1 MSVQMTGFNDYDLE
15 RRRPDYHIV
24 LTGDRFEQMIRFLE
38 SSKILVFDTE
48 TSGLEWFRESRICGV
63 ALAGT
68 VDGQT
73 HHFYTPFRHC
83 TGEAQLDIERVS
95 PDIRKL
101 LAGPQL
107 KIGHH
112 LKFDKHMANR
122 EGWVVAAPWYDTMI
136 AAKLYDENR
145 YVALKTRAVED
156 LGESQAKVGEGRVD
170 EMVHRLAKQQR
181 MGVEAYRAQYGYSQ
195 VPIWLLGEYACG
207 DTEFTNRLHIF
218 YEQTHRSISQRYAR
232 IWKTEMD
239 LLDVICDMEEQ
250 GIAIDVEYLSKL
262 RLRLQLELQRVEA
275 EITVLLG
282 GRKLELGSDVVIRK
296 LLLEDLGC
304 RLHKMTRGGAK
315 GTAKQ
320 FAVDKEVLA
329 DFSHVHPAI
338 ERILAWRE
346 AEKLANTYTLSILDR
361 LDSRNYLHPDFQQMG
376 TTSGRLCVAGDTILD
391 TSIGSLCI
399 SDLDLHNNQN
409 VLIMTHRGRL
419 RPILAKYYKGREQ
432 MYRVILDDGSTIT
445 CTAGHRFLT
454 PDGWRSLREVAYGGE
469 VCGAGGDFGLGQ
481 GSQLRA
487 EKSAVRGFVCTDS
500 FERAVDP
507 GRSAGEIWDR
517 WACLFNFF
525 GSVPIK
531 IFRRVVGGSKVEIR
545 KVEDR
550 KQKRRAPTS
559 NQDFPPLFGEAF
571 AQGLS
576 GGGDSRE
583 AQDDSL
589 VCSAQH
595 GNAGVGFGAAVA
607 IAATGDRY
615 GFPGP
620 VRAGFPGDHEVGR
633 AGIFLRASARVFFG
647 IASRLLLAG
656 RSAFFRQR
664 AREGAQ
670 LLCGAEAGSSGSYLL
685 VPQCRRDSVI
695 SGAARFR
702 RTAYSRVHVPQKL
715 PCRFLDYRNLFAGGG
730 GWGVPYQGSQDQKE
744 RCGSGEGV
752 RGVGVSGDSIPAGRG
767 LTRSVDGGESRPVRK
782 IVGVEPVGIQDVW
795 DIEVGEDHSYL
806 AAGFINHNSCKSPNF
821 QNQPVDDDDRAK
833 KHSGKSLEEG
843 GTDPWSIRRS
853 YVVGRPGWVR
863 LFFDY
868 SQIELRVL
876 AYYTKDPILVAAY
889 MNGEDIHTR
898 TSIEVFGTAEKA
910 MRRLAKVINFGL
922 CISEGQRVLT
932 QQDGLVPIER
942 VQDHHLL
949 WDGVE
954 WVKHDGLV
962 CRGVEEVLTYD
973 GITATPDHVV
983 YLRDGGAATL
993 RDAASAIYSRR
1004 LAVGAIGETPV
1015 RFVSVDRAGG
1025 KDSSGRWE
1033 AASGGGV
1040 AVRELRGDQMVFGRQ
1055 CSRWSFF
1062 LRLSEGEIPRQA
1074 RRYFGWALRC
1084 YGAALRAGYARFLE
1098 ELQGAGDQ
1106 GSVQVTGAF
1115 CPVGFEEVSRI
1126 GFPGIGLRSHRQRWG
1141 LLSRKSATGDS
1152 FGEFAQSQ
1160 QAKVYDLINAGPRHR
1175 FTVEGRVV
1183 SNSYGLSPVGFAR
1196 QVHVSREEAES
1207 YFNKF
1212 FERYHGIVDF
1222 RDTFWAQ
1229 VRRQKGYFQNLFGRP
1244 RRVQGMNISD
1254 NFERGKAEREAIASL
1269 IQGTA
1274 AELTK
1279 ESLVRIAHYL
1289 KDRALPAKLI
1299 STVHDEIQL
1308 DCAAEV
1314 LPEVAIAVKRLMED
1328 YSEFSPIPIR
1338 VDGDYTVR
1346 SWSDKTKLPKA

>member
-232 IWKTEMD
+232 IWNTEMD

-282 GRKLELGSDVVIRK
+282 GRKLELGSDAVIRK

-304 RLHKMTRGGAK
+304 RLQKMTRGGAK

-376 TTSGRLCVAGDTILD
+376 TTSGRL
-391 TSIGSLCI
+391 
-399 SDLDLHNNQN
+399 
-409 VLIMTHRGRL
+409 
-419 RPILAKYYKGREQ
+419 
-432 MYRVILDDGSTIT
+432 
-445 CTAGHRFLT
+445 
-454 PDGWRSLREVAYGGE
+454 
-469 VCGAGGDFGLGQ
+469 
-481 GSQLRA
+481 
-487 EKSAVRGFVCTDS
+487 
-500 FERAVDP
+500 
-507 GRSAGEIWDR
+507 
-517 WACLFNFF
+517 
-525 GSVPIK
+525 
-531 IFRRVVGGSKVEIR
+531 
-545 KVEDR
+545 
-550 KQKRRAPTS
+550 
-559 NQDFPPLFGEAF
+559 
-571 AQGLS
+571 
-576 GGGDSRE
+576 
-583 AQDDSL
+583 
-589 VCSAQH
+589 
-595 GNAGVGFGAAVA
+595 
-607 IAATGDRY
+607 
-615 GFPGP
+615 
-620 VRAGFPGDHEVGR
+620 
-633 AGIFLRASARVFFG
+633 
-647 IASRLLLAG
+647 
-656 RSAFFRQR
+656 
-664 AREGAQ
+664 
-670 LLCGAEAGSSGSYLL
+670 
-685 VPQCRRDSVI
+685 
-695 SGAARFR
+695 
-702 RTAYSRVHVPQKL
+702 
-715 PCRFLDYRNLFAGGG
+715 
-730 GWGVPYQGSQDQKE
+730 
-744 RCGSGEGV
+744 
-752 RGVGVSGDSIPAGRG
+752 
-767 LTRSVDGGESRPVRK
+767 
-782 IVGVEPVGIQDVW
+782 
-795 DIEVGEDHSYL
+795 
-806 AAGFINHNSCKSPNF
+806 SCKSPNF

-868 SQIELRVL
+868 CLAPETLVETVAGKRALGDLHAGDKVYTYRDGKIAWGEVTRSARVGRLPSYRVSFDNGESVVASADHRWPIRVRKPGKGGPLATEIRPTSELQVGDRMIPMKRVRANYVHLYSRGATLYTKEHLLVAEAVLGSRPAGHVVHHINGNKENNHFSNLEYVLRQKHDSDHGRSNYKKQDHGKRMAALRVGLANRRSYDGVGNPNFGKLQGKPVECACCGKGFYRPPSRVPKFCSRKCYFQAKRNGNNHRVVAIEFLGDREMAAITVEPDHNFVLGCGVVTLNSQIELRVL

-1141 LLSRKSATGDS
+1141 LLFRKSATGDS

-1160 QAKVYDLINAGPRHR
+1160 KAKVYDLINAGPRHR

>member
-101 LAGPQL
+101 LAGPQF

-282 GRKLELGSDVVIRK
+282 GRKLELGSDAVIRK

-329 DFSHVHPAI
+329 EFAHVHPAI

-376 TTSGRLCVAGDTILD
+376 TTSGRL
-391 TSIGSLCI
+391 
-399 SDLDLHNNQN
+399 
-409 VLIMTHRGRL
+409 
-419 RPILAKYYKGREQ
+419 
-432 MYRVILDDGSTIT
+432 
-445 CTAGHRFLT
+445 
-454 PDGWRSLREVAYGGE
+454 
-469 VCGAGGDFGLGQ
+469 
-481 GSQLRA
+481 
-487 EKSAVRGFVCTDS
+487 
-500 FERAVDP
+500 
-507 GRSAGEIWDR
+507 
-517 WACLFNFF
+517 
-525 GSVPIK
+525 
-531 IFRRVVGGSKVEIR
+531 
-545 KVEDR
+545 
-550 KQKRRAPTS
+550 
-559 NQDFPPLFGEAF
+559 
-571 AQGLS
+571 
-576 GGGDSRE
+576 
-583 AQDDSL
+583 
-589 VCSAQH
+589 
-595 GNAGVGFGAAVA
+595 
-607 IAATGDRY
+607 
-615 GFPGP
+615 
-620 VRAGFPGDHEVGR
+620 
-633 AGIFLRASARVFFG
+633 
-647 IASRLLLAG
+647 
-656 RSAFFRQR
+656 
-664 AREGAQ
+664 
-670 LLCGAEAGSSGSYLL
+670 
-685 VPQCRRDSVI
+685 
-695 SGAARFR
+695 
-702 RTAYSRVHVPQKL
+702 
-715 PCRFLDYRNLFAGGG
+715 
-730 GWGVPYQGSQDQKE
+730 
-744 RCGSGEGV
+744 
-752 RGVGVSGDSIPAGRG
+752 
-767 LTRSVDGGESRPVRK
+767 
-782 IVGVEPVGIQDVW
+782 
-795 DIEVGEDHSYL
+795 
-806 AAGFINHNSCKSPNF
+806 SCKSPNF